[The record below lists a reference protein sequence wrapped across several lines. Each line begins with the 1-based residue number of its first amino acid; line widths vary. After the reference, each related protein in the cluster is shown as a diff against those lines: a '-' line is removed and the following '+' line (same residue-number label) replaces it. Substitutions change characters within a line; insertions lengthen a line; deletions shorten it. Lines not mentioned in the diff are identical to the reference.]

1 MTRVIRDC
9 VHGDIELTAEQ
20 VRILDTPQMQRL
32 RGIKQL
38 GTAYLVYPTALH
50 TRFDHC
56 VGTCRLAGRMVDM
69 VAKTSFSPPEVD
81 RRVISIAALI
91 HDVSHVPFGHTF
103 EDERRVFDRH
113 DLPYRLER
121 ALNRGDLGKILR
133 RLKLLEPVISVL
145 TGASGAA
152 SSPSEPEYSF
162 YGHQIVCGPISA
174 DLADYLKRDA
184 AFCGLSQSYD
194 ERVFRY
200 LEVDAD
206 GRLVFRVGRES
217 GLREDALSEIINLL
231 RMRYFL
237 SERVYYHHT
246 KVAAGAMISKAVE
259 ISASEGRISL
269 ERLEE
274 MDDWSLLYHLESSCL
289 PVAGSLARMVRTRS
303 LYKRCY
309 MLHRRARDRN
319 GGAAEEVVS
328 RLSKIYHYDS
338 DARSSAESTLCRE
351 CGLSEGDLIIYCPSP
366 DMQLKEA
373 NVPIVGGEPGS
384 MTLSEMAGRGEE
396 LQVLMEAHRRLW
408 RFYVFASPR
417 AASRM
422 EAVGRACEEFFG
434 FINEYRQSR
443 KDDDI
448 EQGIDDCSRR
458 AHMSGHDPTV

>member
-9 VHGDIELTAEQ
+9 VHGDIELTPEQ
-20 VRILDTPQMQRL
+20 IRILDTPQMQRL

-56 VGTCRLAGRMVDM
+56 VGTSWLAGRMLDM
-69 VAKTSFSPPEVD
+69 IAKTFRLHSAD
-81 RRVISIAALI
+81 RRVISIAALV

-103 EDERRVFDRH
+103 EDERRVFERH

-121 ALNRGDLGKILR
+121 ALDRGDLGKTLR
-133 RLKLLEPVISVL
+133 RMKLLEPVISVL
-145 TGASGAA
+145 TGACQSVIDF
-152 SSPSEPEYSF
+152 PEQS
-162 YGHQIVCGPISA
+162 YGYGREIVSGPISA

-184 AFCGLSQSYD
+184 WFCGLSQSYD

-200 LEVDAD
+200 LEIDAC
-206 GRLVFRVGRES
+206 GRLVFRVGRET

-259 ISASEGRISL
+259 VCASQGRISL

-274 MDDWSLLYHLESSCL
+274 MDDWSLLHNLESSDL
-289 PVAGSLARMVRTRS
+289 PLASKLAKMVRTRS
-303 LYKRCY
+303 LYKRSY
-309 MLHRRARDRN
+309 ILYRKARPR
-319 GGAAEEVVS
+319 GSEAAEEVVS
-328 RLSKIYHYDS
+328 RLADTYHYDS
-338 DARSSAESTLCRE
+338 EARNRAELALCRE

-373 NVPIVGGEPGS
+373 NVPIVGGEPGVT
-384 MTLSEMAGRGEE
+384 TLSEMAGRGAE
-396 LQVLMEAHRRLW
+396 LQVLLEAHRRLW
-408 RFYVFASPR
+408 RFYVFASPQ
-417 AASRM
+417 
-422 EAVGRACEEFFG
+422 AVQKMKAVSRACEEFFG
-434 FINEYRQSR
+434 FANEYPDSR
-443 KDDDI
+443 KGD
-448 EQGIDDCSRR
+448 
-458 AHMSGHDPTV
+458 

>member
-9 VHGDIELTAEQ
+9 VHGDIELTPEQ
-20 VRILDTPQMQRL
+20 VQILDTPQMQRL

-38 GTAYLVYPTALH
+38 GTAYQVYPTALH

-152 SSPSEPEYSF
+152 SSPSDPEYSF

-274 MDDWSLLYHLESSCL
+274 MDDWSLLYHPSL
-289 PVAGSLARMVRTRS
+289 PA
-303 LYKRCY
+303 
-309 MLHRRARDRN
+309 
-319 GGAAEEVVS
+319 
-328 RLSKIYHYDS
+328 
-338 DARSSAESTLCRE
+338 
-351 CGLSEGDLIIYCPSP
+351 CPSP
-366 DMQLKEA
+366 AAWRAWCAPALCTIGA
-373 NVPIVGGEPGS
+373 TCFTG
-384 MTLSEMAGRGEE
+384 
-396 LQVLMEAHRRLW
+396 AHGTETAAQQRR
-408 RFYVFASPR
+408 SC
-417 AASRM
+417 
-422 EAVGRACEEFFG
+422 RACPRYITTTRMPG
-434 FINEYRQSR
+434 AAP
-443 KDDDI
+443 
-448 EQGIDDCSRR
+448 SRR
-458 AHMSGHDPTV
+458 CAANAVFRKAI